1 MAGKGEIERLMD
13 EALQRG
19 RAAERVKGLAA
30 LSLVVREYPDNL
42 VAFLWLARCVSRA
55 EAKVAA
61 LACGRSISGESS
73 ERPRS
78 RSLLLKAGRPLPG
91 IRPAARARRAG

>member
-19 RAAERVKGLAA
+19 RAAERAKGLAA

-55 EAKVAA
+55 ETRVERQRAA
-61 LACGRSISGESS
+61 GSV
-73 ERPRS
+73 
-78 RSLLLKAGRPLPG
+78 AGR
-91 IRPAARARRAG
+91 RT

>member
-1 MAGKGEIERLMD
+1 MAGKTQIEQMMR

-42 VAFLWLARCVSRA
+42 VAFLWLAPCLSRP
-55 EAKVAA
+55 EAKVVRTNPHDSA
-61 LACGRSISGESS
+61 
-73 ERPRS
+73 S
-78 RSLLLKAGRPLPG
+78 R
-91 IRPAARARRAG
+91 RRG

>member
-1 MAGKGEIERLMD
+1 MAGKIEIEQLMR

-42 VAFLWLARCVSRA
+42 VAFLWLAPCVSRPQDR
-55 EAKVAA
+55 V
-61 LACGRSISGESS
+61 
-73 ERPRS
+73 
-78 RSLLLKAGRPLPG
+78 
-91 IRPAARARRAG
+91 ARANPSGSASRRGS